1 MINQT
6 DLKYFLEVAKTLHLT
21 RASERLG
28 ISQPAL
34 SHCLKRIEAETEVSL
49 FVRSKKGVTLTKA
62 GERLAEGAE
71 ELIQRWDQILAKA
84 QSEIHDVAGKI
95 RLGCHSA
102 VAQYTLTIFLPD
114 FLMSY
119 PEISLELS
127 HGLSRHMVEA
137 VLSDKVDVA
146 IAVNPSQHND
156 LVIKEVLKDTV
167 GLWHSRDCKNSD
179 ILILEPSLLQTQDLL
194 KKLSKANFKFSRFI
208 ESPSL
213 EVIAQLVASGA
224 GFGILPERV
233 AKAFGGSAI
242 VKPAHSPE
250 YHDKICLVYKREF
263 SKTERGRVFREA
275 FIYAHR

>member
-34 SHCLKRIEAETEVSL
+34 SHCLKRIEFETEVSL

-62 GERLAEGAE
+62 GERLAESAKD
-71 ELIQRWDQILAKA
+71 LIQRWEQVLLKA
-84 QSEIHDVAGKI
+84 QSEVHEVAGTI
-95 RLGCHSA
+95 RVGCHSA
-102 VAQYTLTIFLPD
+102 VAQYTLPVFLPSFLKD
-114 FLMSY
+114 F

-127 HGLSRHMVEA
+127 HGLSRHMVEE

-146 IAVNPSQHND
+146 IAVNPSSHLD
-156 LVIKEVLKDTV
+156 LIIKEVLKDTV
-167 GLWHSRDCKNSD
+167 GLWHSRDCKNRD
-179 ILILEPSLLQTQDLL
+179 VLILEPSLLQTQDLL
-194 KKLSKANFKFSRFI
+194 RQLNKANFKFSRFI

-224 GFGILPERV
+224 GYGILPERV
-233 AKAFGGSAI
+233 AKAFGGSGM
-242 VKPAHSPE
+242 VKTSQSPE

-263 SKTERGRVFREA
+263 AKTERGKA
-275 FIYAHR
+275 FKESFIKSHR